1 MLKGD
6 RIVPSVPSV
15 PSPHA
20 QLLFIIG
27 DLISSEWG
35 CPQELILSG

>member
-1 MLKGD
+1 MKWD

-20 QLLFIIG
+20 QLLFITV

-35 CPQELILSG
+35 CPQDLIVSE